1 MWITY
6 MGSITNTIRLL
17 GDFMLDKLM
26 GAFVTMMK
34 SKALKPAEEFPKD
47 ETVAAA
53 ADEPVDELKDELE
66 DIPVAEQKA
75 ALDPVLV
82 SQWEVNLERFV
93 YDPELAKELA
103 PVFVSLLR
111 AEGFDKVIDLLE
123 TKEKQIEAISGS
135 SQHQQTNP
143 LQKQEV
149 KEVKPTTAT
158 DILKSRYK

>member
-1 MWITY
+1 
-6 MGSITNTIRLL
+6 
-17 GDFMLDKLM
+17 MLDKLM

-34 SKALKPAEEFPKD
+34 SKALKPADEFPKD
-47 ETVAAA
+47 ETVAA
-53 ADEPVDELKDELE
+53 DEPEAELKDELK
-66 DIPVAEQKA
+66 DIPVAEPKA

-82 SQWEVNLERFV
+82 SQWEVQLERFV

-135 SQHQQTNP
+135 QHQQTDP

>member
-1 MWITY
+1 
-6 MGSITNTIRLL
+6 
-17 GDFMLDKLM
+17 MLDKLM

-34 SKALKPAEEFPKD
+34 SKALKPAEEYPKD
-47 ETVAAA
+47 EPEAEPEAVLKDEPEAVLK
-53 ADEPVDELKDELE
+53 DEPVAEPE
-66 DIPVAEQKA
+66 AEQKA

-82 SQWEVNLERFV
+82 SQWEVALERFV

-103 PVFVSLLR
+103 PVFVSLLS

-135 SQHQQTNP
+135 SQQQQTDP
-143 LQKQEV
+143 WQKQEV

-158 DILKSRYK
+158 DILKARHSL

>member
-1 MWITY
+1 
-6 MGSITNTIRLL
+6 
-17 GDFMLDKLM
+17 MLDKLM

-47 ETVAAA
+47 EPEAAPEAEPA
-53 ADEPVDELKDELE
+53 AELKDV
-66 DIPVAEQKA
+66 PVAEPKA

-82 SQWEVNLERFV
+82 SQWEVQLERFV

-135 SQHQQTNP
+135 SQHQQTDP

>member
-1 MWITY
+1 
-6 MGSITNTIRLL
+6 
-17 GDFMLDKLM
+17 MLDKLM

-47 ETVAAA
+47 EPEAAL
-53 ADEPVDELKDELE
+53 EDELK
-66 DIPVAEQKA
+66 DIPVAEPTA

-82 SQWEVNLERFV
+82 SQWEVQLERFV
-93 YDPELAKELA
+93 YDQELAKELA

-135 SQHQQTNP
+135 SQHQQTDP

-158 DILKSRYK
+158 DILKARHSL

>member
-1 MWITY
+1 M
-6 MGSITNTIRLL
+6 
-17 GDFMLDKLM
+17 FDKLM

-34 SKALKPAEEFPKD
+34 SKTLKPADEYPKD
-47 ETVAAA
+47 EPEAELK
-53 ADEPVDELKDELE
+53 DEPEAELKDELK
-66 DIPVAEQKA
+66 DAPVAEPKA
-75 ALDPVLV
+75 ALDPVLI

-111 AEGFDKVIDLLE
+111 AEGFDKVIDLIE

-135 SQHQQTNP
+135 QHQQTDP
-143 LQKQEV
+143 LQKQEE

-158 DILKSRYK
+158 DILKARHSL

>member
-1 MWITY
+1 
-6 MGSITNTIRLL
+6 
-17 GDFMLDKLM
+17 MLDKLM

-47 ETVAAA
+47 EPEAEQVAEPEAA
-53 ADEPVDELKDELE
+53 LKDEQVAE
-66 DIPVAEQKA
+66 PEAEQKA
-75 ALDPVLV
+75 ALDPVLI
-82 SQWEVNLERFV
+82 SQWEVQLERFV

-135 SQHQQTNP
+135 SQHQQTDP

>member
-1 MWITY
+1 
-6 MGSITNTIRLL
+6 
-17 GDFMLDKLM
+17 MLDKLM

-34 SKALKPAEEFPKD
+34 SKAQKPAEEFPKD
-47 ETVAAA
+47 EPEAALKDEPVAEPVG
-53 ADEPVDELKDELE
+53 EPVDE
-66 DIPVAEQKA
+66 PKA

-82 SQWEVNLERFV
+82 SQWEVQLERWV

-103 PVFVSLLR
+103 PVFVSLLS

-135 SQHQQTNP
+135 QQQQTDP
-143 LQKQEV
+143 GQKQEA

-158 DILKSRYK
+158 DILKARHSL

>member
-1 MWITY
+1 
-6 MGSITNTIRLL
+6 
-17 GDFMLDKLM
+17 MLDKLM

-47 ETVAAA
+47 EPEAEPV
-53 ADEPVDELKDELE
+53 DEPVDELK

-103 PVFVSLLR
+103 PVFVSLLS

-135 SQHQQTNP
+135 SQQQQTDP
-143 LQKQEV
+143 WQKQEV

-158 DILKSRYK
+158 DILKARHSL

>member
-1 MWITY
+1 
-6 MGSITNTIRLL
+6 
-17 GDFMLDKLM
+17 MLDKLM

-34 SKALKPAEEFPKD
+34 SKALKPADEFPKD
-47 ETVAAA
+47 EP
-53 ADEPVDELKDELE
+53 EYELKDEPVAEPESELKDVLKDE
-66 DIPVAEQKA
+66 LKDIPVAEPKA

-82 SQWEVNLERFV
+82 SQWEVQLERFV
-93 YDPELAKELA
+93 YDQELAKELA

-135 SQHQQTNP
+135 SQHQQTDP

>member
-1 MWITY
+1 
-6 MGSITNTIRLL
+6 
-17 GDFMLDKLM
+17 MLDKLM

-47 ETVAAA
+47 ETVA
-53 ADEPVDELKDELE
+53 EPESELKDELKDELE
-66 DIPVAEQKA
+66 DIPVAEPKA

-82 SQWEVNLERFV
+82 SQWEVQLERFV
-93 YDPELAKELA
+93 YDTELAKELA

-135 SQHQQTNP
+135 SQHQQTDP

-158 DILKSRYK
+158 DILKARHSL

>member
-1 MWITY
+1 
-6 MGSITNTIRLL
+6 
-17 GDFMLDKLM
+17 MLDKLM

-47 ETVAAA
+47 EPESELK
-53 ADEPVDELKDELE
+53 DEPVAEPESELKDVLKDELE
-66 DIPVAEQKA
+66 DIPVAEPKA

-135 SQHQQTNP
+135 SQHQQTDP

>member
-1 MWITY
+1 
-6 MGSITNTIRLL
+6 
-17 GDFMLDKLM
+17 MLDKLM

-34 SKALKPAEEFPKD
+34 SKALKPADEFPKD
-47 ETVAAA
+47 EPVA
-53 ADEPVDELKDELE
+53 EPESELKDVLKDELE
-66 DIPVAEQKA
+66 DIPVAEPKA

-135 SQHQQTNP
+135 SQHQQTDP

>member
-1 MWITY
+1 MI
-6 MGSITNTIRLL
+6 
-17 GDFMLDKLM
+17 DKLM

-47 ETVAAA
+47 EQVA
-53 ADEPVDELKDELE
+53 EPEAELKDEQVAE
-66 DIPVAEQKA
+66 PEAEQKA

-82 SQWEVNLERFV
+82 SQWEVQLERFV

-103 PVFVSLLR
+103 PVFVSLLSV
-111 AEGFDKVIDLLE
+111 EGFDKVIDLLE

-135 SQHQQTNP
+135 SQQQQTDP
-143 LQKQEV
+143 WQKQEV

-158 DILKSRYK
+158 DILKARHSL

>member
-1 MWITY
+1 MI
-6 MGSITNTIRLL
+6 
-17 GDFMLDKLM
+17 DKLM

-34 SKALKPAEEFPKD
+34 SKALKPAEDEPKD
-47 ETVAAA
+47 EPE
-53 ADEPVDELKDELE
+53 DEPKDEPE
-66 DIPVAEQKA
+66 AEQKA

-82 SQWEVNLERFV
+82 SQWEVQLERFV

-103 PVFVSLLR
+103 PVFVSLLSV
-111 AEGFDKVIDLLE
+111 EGFDKVIDLLE

-135 SQHQQTNP
+135 SQHQQTDP

-158 DILKSRYK
+158 DILKARHSL

>member
-1 MWITY
+1 
-6 MGSITNTIRLL
+6 
-17 GDFMLDKLM
+17 MLDKLM

-34 SKALKPAEEFPKD
+34 SKALKPADEFPKD

-53 ADEPVDELKDELE
+53 AAKPEAELK

-82 SQWEVNLERFV
+82 SQWEVQLERFV

-135 SQHQQTNP
+135 SQHQQTDP
-143 LQKQEV
+143 WQKQEA

-158 DILKSRYK
+158 DILKARHSL